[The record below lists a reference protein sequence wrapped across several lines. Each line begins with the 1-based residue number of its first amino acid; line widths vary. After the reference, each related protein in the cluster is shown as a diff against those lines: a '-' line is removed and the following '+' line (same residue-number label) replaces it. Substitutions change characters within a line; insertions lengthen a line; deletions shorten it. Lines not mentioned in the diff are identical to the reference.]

1 MPVMLVFGYA
11 NYAGLSVIN
20 QSINLITGNFLY
32 MVDKIVT
39 FVSDIE
45 FVANIDENKDC
56 LMNQSTHS
64 DNVAVTGGNPLG
76 LWYNIDVPKGHGLKA
91 GDKIRII
98 IEKV

>member
-1 MPVMLVFGYA
+1 MA
-11 NYAGLSVIN
+11 EK
-20 QSINLITGNFLY
+20 ITE
-32 MVDKIVT
+32 

-45 FVANIDENKDC
+45 FVANIDEKKDC
-56 LMNQSTHS
+56 LMNQGTQS
-64 DNVAVTGGNPLG
+64 DEAATTEENPLG